1 MTEPTGSDNKPQ
13 RPPPR
18 TPRRQPAPMPERW
31 PYFAGGA
38 VAAVV
43 VAIALLVWPSDPAP
57 APTVPAQPPGAD
69 PAKPVPAPIATPVA
83 PERAPVTAAIGVEH
97 DLFPGSGLAGWTAE
111 MGSWS
116 NRNGVVSGRGE
127 PNLNARLISTHPYRD
142 FVLTCRLNMI
152 GAGSAEIQVH
162 DHDHVIA
169 VAWETPETRQELR
182 VEVRAGV
189 VTATSDGKPLV
200 VEDAPA
206 KSGQGVL
213 GFHVRR
219 DGRLEISNARIT
231 ELPPP

>member
-1 MTEPTGSDNKPQ
+1 VTEPTGSENRPQ
-13 RPPPR
+13 RPSPR
-18 TPRRQPAPMPERW
+18 AARRQPAPMPNRW

-43 VAIALLVWPSDPAP
+43 VAITLLLWPGDAPPAP
-57 APTVPAQPPGAD
+57 AAPSQPPAAD
-69 PAKPVPAPIATPVA
+69 PSKPAPVAPPPAPDRTPVA
-83 PERAPVTAAIGVEH
+83 APTGVEH
-97 DLFPGSGLAGWTAE
+97 DLFPASGLAGWTAE
-111 MGSWS
+111 MGTWS

-127 PNLNARLISTHPYRD
+127 PNLNARLISKRPYRD
-142 FVLTCRLNMI
+142 FVLTCRLNMV
-152 GAGSAEIQVH
+152 GTGSAEIQVH
-162 DHDHVIA
+162 DHDHVVA
-169 VAWETPETRQELR
+169 VAWEAPEVRQELR

-231 ELPPP
+231 ELPAP